1 MKKTIVILSFAAIW
15 VITLL
20 LTSCEVEDQALSDLS
35 GEWEVEWMVDGTV
48 QPPLHLNINEMQEIP
63 DKPGKFYAVGCMR
76 SSDQESYL
84 PLSLE
89 AIPGPDSGKYDVRLY
104 GTVFLEGEMPQVVLL
119 TGEIE
124 TKDPGIKDDQAGGA
138 FKTETSI
145 GEWSGTHLDS
155 RISECALGGFGEFI
169 QADVRLHKSLS
180 INEPVDHVVFEL
192 YTAIVSSSLQIE
204 QPDGSV
210 RVVHHYTDIFSPE
223 VDFVGNFRY
232 IGWFENESP
241 VVGEPYHFVLLDLF
255 GDAIPGTESTDAF
268 WRCTQDAPRS
278 LRAMGTFGADIELSW
293 DPVPAVPG
301 EFEPEIQ
308 EDRFHAPYQI
318 NIHRVGDDP
327 VNIYGAVTTSPVH
340 IIPWGAFEPSSAGTP
355 DGVDFGQPLSE
366 FEPGLYE
373 IVLDSWNM
381 PIEDQGGH
389 FQDCSVTAVSEA
401 LYMEILDGEIIFKN
415 SP

>member
-1 MKKTIVILSFAAIW
+1 MKKTIVIVSFTAIY
-15 VITLL
+15 IIALL
-20 LTSCEVEDQALSDLS
+20 LTSCGVEDQALRDLS
-35 GEWEVEWMVDGTV
+35 GEWEIEWMLEGRD
-48 QPPLHLNINEMQEIP
+48 QPPLILNINEMQELP
-63 DKPGKFYAVGCMR
+63 DKPGKFYAGGCMR
-76 SSDQESYL
+76 SSDQESFL

-89 AIPGPDSGKYDVRLY
+89 AIPDPDSEKYDVKLY
-104 GTVFLEGEMPQVVLL
+104 STVFLEGEMPQVVLL

-124 TKDPGIKDDQAGGA
+124 TKNRGIKDDRAGGA
-138 FKTETSI
+138 FKTETST
-145 GEWSGTHLDS
+145 GEWSGTHLDD
-155 RISECALGGFGEFI
+155 RISDCALGGFEAFV
-169 QADVRLHKSLS
+169 QADVRLQKSVS
-180 INEPVDHVVFEL
+180 TSEPVNHLVFEL
-192 YTAIVSSSLQIE
+192 YTAIVSSGLQIK

-210 RVVHHYTDIFSPE
+210 RTVHHYTDIFSPD
-223 VDFVGNFRY
+223 VDFIGNFRY
-232 IGWFENESP
+232 IGGFENETP

-255 GDAIPGTESTDAF
+255 GDAIPGTESRDAF

-278 LRAMGTFGADIELSW
+278 LRAMGTFGSDIELTW

-301 EFEPEIQ
+301 EFEPEVQ
-308 EDRFHAPYQI
+308 EARFHAPYQI

-327 VNIYGAVTTSPVH
+327 VNIYGAVTISPVH
-340 IIPWGAFEPSSAGTP
+340 IIPWGAFEPGIPGSP

-401 LYMEILDGEIIFKN
+401 LYMEILDGEIIFRN

>member
-1 MKKTIVILSFAAIW
+1 MKKTIVILSFTAIC
-15 VITLL
+15 VMALL
-20 LTSCEVEDQALSDLS
+20 LTSCGVEDQALSDLS

-89 AIPGPDSGKYDVRLY
+89 AIPGSDSGKYDVKLY
-104 GTVFLEGEMPQVVLL
+104 STIYLAGEMPRVALL

-124 TKDPGIKDDQAGGA
+124 TKDRGIKDDQAGGV
-138 FKTETSI
+138 FKTETST

-155 RISECALGGFGEFI
+155 RISECALGGFAEFV
-169 QADVRLHKSLS
+169 QADVRLLKSVS
-180 INEPVDHVVFEL
+180 INDPVNHLVFEL

-210 RVVHHYTDIFSPE
+210 RVVHHYTDIFSPG

-232 IGWFENESP
+232 IGGFENETP

-255 GDAIPGTESTDAF
+255 GDAIPGTESRDVF

-278 LRAMGTFGADIELSW
+278 LRAMGTFGSDIELSW
-293 DPVPAVPG
+293 DPVPVVPG

-308 EDRFHAPYQI
+308 EARFHAPYQI

-327 VNIYGAVTTSPVH
+327 VNIYGALTTSPVH
-340 IIPWGAFEPSSAGTP
+340 IIPWGPFEPSSAGSP
-355 DGVDFGQPLSE
+355 DGIDFGQPLSE

-389 FQDCSVTAVSEA
+389 FQDCSVNALSEA
-401 LYMEILDGEIIFKN
+401 LYMEIVDGEIIFRN